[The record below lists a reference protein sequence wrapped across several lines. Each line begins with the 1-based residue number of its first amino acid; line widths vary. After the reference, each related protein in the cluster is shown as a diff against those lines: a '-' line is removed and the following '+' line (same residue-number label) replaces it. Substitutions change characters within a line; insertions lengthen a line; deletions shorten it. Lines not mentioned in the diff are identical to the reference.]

1 MPLNAKY
8 VSMQKYPLG
17 YWRLSDPKQPSANAY
32 PYWRIRV
39 TGLSGGGNDIK
50 IANIEMRATV
60 SGADQCTGGT
70 AFATSGTGVDNAFDG
85 NTTTNW
91 VSTAS
96 YFENE
101 SIGYEF
107 TPGVVVAEIAIT
119 ASNTAGVSNSPGSFV
134 IEHSEDGIV
143 YTPVAAFDSLTWT
156 NSEVKV
162 FNVVDLC
169 FDETF
174 RNMGTYVNDPTREVT
189 GHVDGSD
196 AVTFDGIDQHVTLP
210 DVGIFDFGASDAF
223 SISFCLKTAMV
234 ADGCIISKKEGAAY
248 SRGWEVYVRSDGYL
262 AFRIV
267 GGTVVANAIEVYE
280 SSIVVND
287 DAWHHAVITYSGS
300 GTVAGMNIYVDGF
313 VRTKT
318 NVATGTLG
326 TVSNT
331 GTPCIGAINAAGTYF
346 DGELTEISLFDYEFT
361 YEEEK
366 QMYYASES
374 NTGYAMEV
382 LLSNPHNYHRLNESI
397 ASAPPLTDVEPDKAI
412 PYNQGLSPAT
422 LFGTANG
429 NNASSLVLDPA
440 GQAWAF
446 DGVNHLGR
454 NSFRFLQFGS
464 NGRIAFEFWFV
475 TTTTAASG
483 LWAAMDTGNTSI
495 CTVHIN
501 EFATGEL
508 TVANHDHTVYL
519 RLGTGNPELSQLN
532 DGKPHHVVIFDSGGT
547 FQNSNIEAWID
558 GLKVPS
564 QNCTWSLPWSLVDNM
579 YFGCSYRNGAWAN
592 KFLNGVMDELAV
604 LHHTGITQDEQRH
617 FFRKH
622 NTRGRT
628 ESKGGFSFHALHL
641 APAAY
646 FRLGEDGGTTC
657 GDFMSRYNGSYVG
670 SPTLNV
676 AGLLVNDNNKCVTF
690 TGTNYA
696 DLNSVWTVDYYH
708 EFSIWMLI
716 QTSGTG
722 TYTLVSKMDTTGSN
736 QGINVEMANGII
748 TFQIYSAGAGTGISI
763 TSTGSAIN
771 DGNIHEVCV
780 TYDGTN
786 LTAGMTIYV
795 DNVAQTNS
803 TSTDLLGTNSIL
815 NTASLCI
822 GSLDSG
828 SQNFV
833 GTIDEVLL
841 YNYELGTEE
850 LKRLH
855 WARLGWFGFSLI
867 GLMLNA
873 KHVWSLNDA
882 GPTTIVDSVGTLD
895 GTAVG
900 SPTFEQP
907 SLVRSR
913 PDTYSMRFYR
923 GSNQYITFGTS
934 AVLSGSAFSIMCLV
948 DITTSGAVIPIYTER
963 ASATNVLSLKILA
976 DNTVEFRVYENLTNH
991 TATSTGTVL
1000 PGKVYMICATLH
1012 ASTGMKVYIDGL
1024 LDGTDASTNVPVD
1037 TVTAVYGGYDGSAYF
1052 DGWLDGLTVF
1062 DYALTADE
1070 VLEAYSESIQT
1081 EDLVPLV
1088 SDQILGDE
1096 FIGAETLLIQLGASF
1111 VDELVMSDVPGQQEI
1126 IAEAINF
1133 LDEVFG
1139 DRTTFGTATEGVIGA
1154 DTVASVVGKHIF
1166 EYLLTNGDLIS
1177 EIKAYESQIDS
1188 MRISG
1193 LVKLAFNLAIIEGSV
1208 FADATIEKQ
1217 VRGAIL
1223 TDTLVVSGLVTNEL
1237 KAAIIAAETIVL
1249 VDIATSGKGA
1259 EATDAVQVAETVGA
1273 VYNAI
1278 VSQLDSTLFADASVL
1293 TPRLNVILSDTA
1305 EISDSIAVNWAVIE
1319 ALHDGVVFGGSL
1331 VLPDGVYTAMVLNTE
1346 SLGVTEYTNYP
1357 FNSFGRM
1364 GQTYLGAT
1372 DSAIYALNGASDDG
1386 TNIDAVIRSGMTNF
1400 GTNLYKRVPRA
1411 YLGYTS
1417 DGALIMKTLSTSGG
1431 VKTERWYELT
1441 PRTADAPTGARI
1453 KLGRGVKATYW
1464 QFELVNKSGADF
1476 DISSLQLFPMIL
1488 NRRV

>member
-1 MPLNAKY
+1 
-8 VSMQKYPLG
+8 MQKYPLG
-17 YWRLSDPKQPSANAY
+17 YWRLSDVSQPSSNSY

-39 TGLSGGGNDIK
+39 TSLSGGGNDIK

-70 AFATSGTGVDNAFDG
+70 AFATSGAGSVDNAFDG
-85 NTTTNW
+85 QTATNW
-91 VSTAS
+91 TSDAS

-107 TPGVVVAEIAIT
+107 IPGVVVAEIAIT
-119 ASNTAGVSNSPGSFV
+119 ASSTAGVSNSPGSFV
-134 IEHSEDGIV
+134 VEHSEDGIV
-143 YTPVAAFDSLTWT
+143 YTPVATFDSLTWT

-162 FNVVDLC
+162 FDIVDLC

-174 RNMGTYVNDPTREVT
+174 RNHGTYVNDPTREVT

-196 AVTFDGIDQHVTLP
+196 AVTFDGVDQHVTLP
-210 DVGIFDFGASDAF
+210 DAGIFDFGASDTF
-223 SISFCLKTAMV
+223 SFSFCFKTAMV
-234 ADGCIISKKEGAAY
+234 ADGCIISKKEGSAY
-248 SRGWEVYVRSDGYL
+248 SRGWEVYMRSDGKL

-267 GGTVVANAIEVYE
+267 GGTVVGNAIEVYE
-280 SSIVVND
+280 TTTARND
-287 DAWHHAVITYSGS
+287 DAWYHAVVTYSGT
-300 GTVAGMNIYVDGF
+300 GTVAGMKIYVDGF
-313 VRTKT
+313 PRGVT
-318 NVATGTLG
+318 NVATGTVG

-346 DGELTEISLFDYEFT
+346 DGELTEITVFDYELSV
-361 YEEEK
+361 EEVKE
-366 QMYYASES
+366 MYYASES
-374 NTGYAMEV
+374 NTGYAMDV
-382 LLSNPHNYHRLNESI
+382 LLSNPHDYLRLNESI
-397 ASAPPLTDVEPDKAI
+397 ASTPPLTDVEPNKAI
-412 PYNQGLSPAT
+412 PYNQGLCPGS

-440 GQAWAF
+440 GQSWAF
-446 DGVNHLGR
+446 DGVDHLGR

-475 TTTTAASG
+475 TTTTSASG
-483 LWAAMDTGNTSI
+483 LWSAMDHGNTSYL
-495 CTVHIN
+495 TVHIN
-501 EFATGEL
+501 ESATGEL
-508 TVANHDHTVYL
+508 SVGNHDHTVNL

-532 DGKPHHVVIFDSGGT
+532 DGKVHHVVIYDIGGSY
-547 FQNSNIEAWID
+547 QNSNIEAYID
-558 GLKVPS
+558 GLKVPA
-564 QNCTWSLPWSLVDNM
+564 QNVTWALAWSLVDNL
-579 YFGCSYRNGAWAN
+579 YFGASYRNGAGGN
-592 KFLNGVMDELAV
+592 KYLNGVMDELAV
-604 LHHTGITQDEQRH
+604 LHHTGFTPDEQRQL
-617 FFRKH
+617 FRRH
-622 NTRGRT
+622 HTHGRV
-628 ESKGGFSFHALHL
+628 ESKGGFSFHALYL

-646 FRLGEDGGTTC
+646 FRLGEDGGTVC
-657 GDFMSRYNGSYVG
+657 GDFMGRYNGSYVG

-676 AGLLVNDNNKCVTF
+676 EGLLVNDNNKCVTF
-690 TGTNYA
+690 TGSNYA
-696 DLNSVWTVDYYH
+696 DLTSVWTVDYYH
-708 EFSIWMLI
+708 AFSIYLLI
-716 QTSGTG
+716 QTSGAG
-722 TYTLVSKMDTTGSN
+722 TYTLVSKMDTAGSN

-780 TYDGTN
+780 TYDGSN
-786 LTAGMTIYV
+786 VTAGMTIYV

-803 TSTDLLGTNSIL
+803 SSSDLLGTNSIL

-841 YNYELGTEE
+841 YNYELGAEE

-867 GLMLNA
+867 GLMLDA
-873 KHVWSLNDA
+873 QHVWSLNDA
-882 GPTTIVDSVGTLD
+882 GPTTIVDSVGTLN

-913 PDTYSMRFYR
+913 PDTYSIRFYR
-923 GSNQYITFGTS
+923 GSNQYISLGSS

-991 TATSTGTVL
+991 VATSTGTVL
-1000 PGKVYMICATLH
+1000 PGKVYFICATLH

-1037 TVTAVYGGYDGSAYF
+1037 TITAVYGGYDGSAYF

-1062 DYALTADE
+1062 NYALSEAE
-1070 VLEAYSESIQT
+1070 IQKAYSESLLT

-1096 FIGAETLLIQLGASF
+1096 FIGSEALLIQLGASF

-1133 LDEVFG
+1133 LDEVFSK
-1139 DRTTFGTATEGVIGA
+1139 RYTSGTVTEGVIGA

-1166 EYLLTNGDLIS
+1166 EYLLTNGDLLS
-1177 EIKAYESQIDS
+1177 EIKAYETQIDS
-1188 MRISG
+1188 MRVSG
-1193 LVKLAFNLAIIEGSV
+1193 LVKLAFNLAVTEGSI

-1293 TPRLNVILSDTA
+1293 TPRLNVILSDTT
-1305 EISDSIAVNWAVIE
+1305 EISDSIDVNWAIIE
-1319 ALHDGVVFGGSL
+1319 ALQDGVVFGGSL

-1346 SLGVTEYTNYP
+1346 SLGISEYDNYP
-1357 FNSFGRM
+1357 FNSFGKL

-1372 DSAIYALNGASDDG
+1372 DSAIYSLAGDTDDG
-1386 TNIDAVIRSGMTNF
+1386 ANIDAVIRSGMTNF
-1400 GTNLYKRVPRA
+1400 GTNIFKRVPRA

-1417 DGALIMKTLSTSGG
+1417 TGALIMKTLSTSGG

-1441 PRTADAPTGARI
+1441 PRTADAPTAARI
-1453 KLGRGVKATYW
+1453 QLGRGIKATYW

-1476 DISSLQLFPMIL
+1476 DISSLQLLPMIL